1 MVSRVPQ
8 NGFVGGFCAPEKAG
22 QLETGRPGY
31 AQRGRGRVMLLAHVD
46 RLTDTAARMLDAEKA
61 MI

>member
-1 MVSRVPQ
+1 L
-8 NGFVGGFCAPEKAG
+8 E
-22 QLETGRPGY
+22 QLSEHD
-31 AQRGRGRVMLLAHVD
+31 VLMLLAHVD